1 MNRTERLRRVALL
14 MASFLRNLAYLR
26 AFKDAHPRVPMDWTR
41 DFWVT
46 QGGNCTD
53 IAILEWCKLFAD
65 GRDKHHWSQI
75 ATKPT
80 DFQPWLLAQLG
91 VQETAYL
98 EYVASVRRYR
108 DKFVAHLDSDNT
120 MDIPLLDIAERAVF
134 FYHQHL
140 VAQEVEDPVQVFR
153 PLPASSEELTTY
165 FEHHCRAA
173 AFTYDRILP
182 PLPTLPQ
189 SG

>member
-26 AFKDAHPRVPMDWTR
+26 AFEDAHPRIPRDWTR

-65 GRDKHHWSQI
+65 GADKHHWSRVV
-75 ATKPT
+75 T
-80 DFQPWLLAQLG
+80 DPDAFRIWLLTQLALD
-91 VQETAYL
+91 EAAYSD
-98 EYVASVRRYR
+98 YVTSVRRYR
-108 DKFVAHLDSDNT
+108 DKFVAHLDSDNV
-120 MDIPLLDIAERAVF
+120 MDIPLLDVAERAVF

-140 VAQEVEDPVQVFR
+140 IAREVDDPVQVFR
-153 PLPASSEELTTY
+153 PLPASSEELTLY
-165 FEHHCRAA
+165 LEHHSRAA
-173 AFTYDRILP
+173 AYTYDTILP
-182 PLPTLPQ
+182 PLGTT
-189 SG
+189 SKRI

>member
-14 MASFLRNLAYLR
+14 MAGFLRNLAYLR
-26 AFKDAHPRVPMDWTR
+26 AFRDAYPRVPLDWTR

-65 GRDKHHWSQI
+65 KRDKHHWSQI
-75 ATKPT
+75 VTAPEA
-80 DFQPWLLAQLG
+80 FSHWLLAQLRMD
-91 VQETAYL
+91 QPEFTD
-98 EYVASVRRYR
+98 YVTSVRRYR

-120 MDIPLLDIAERAVF
+120 MDIPMLDIAERAVF

-140 VAQEVEDPVQVFR
+140 TSREVADPIQVFH
-153 PLPASSEELTTY
+153 PLPASGKELTTY
-165 FEHHCRAA
+165 FEQHGNAA
-173 AFTYDRILP
+173 RHTYDRILP
-182 PLPTLPQ
+182 PQNP
-189 SG
+189 

>member
-26 AFKDAHPRVPMDWTR
+26 AFEDAHARVPRDWTR
-41 DFWVT
+41 DFWIT

-65 GRDKHHWSQI
+65 GADKHHWSRVVADPQ
-75 ATKPT
+75 A
-80 DFQPWLLAQLG
+80 FRRLLLIQLDLDEAG
-91 VQETAYL
+91 YAAY
-98 EYVASVRRYR
+98 VTSVRRYR
-108 DKFVAHLDSDNT
+108 DKFVAHLDSDNV
-120 MDIPLLDIAERAVF
+120 MEIPMLDIAERSVF

-140 VAQEVEDPVQVFR
+140 IAQEVSDPLQVFR

-173 AFTYDRILP
+173 AYTYDRILP
-182 PLPTLPQ
+182 PARTTQEPC
-189 SG
+189 

>member
-26 AFKDAHPRVPMDWTR
+26 AFRDAYPRVQLDWTR

-65 GRDKHHWSQI
+65 QRDKHHWSQI
-75 ATKPT
+75 VTAPEA
-80 DFQPWLLAQLG
+80 FGPWLLAQLRVG
-91 VQETAYL
+91 HPEFTD
-98 EYVASVRRYR
+98 YVTSVRRYR

-120 MDIPLLDIAERAVF
+120 MDIPTLDIAERAVF

-140 VAQEVEDPVQVFR
+140 ISHEVADPTQVFH
-153 PLPASSEELTTY
+153 PLPASGRELTTY
-165 FEHHCRAA
+165 FEQHDSAA
-173 AFTYDRILP
+173 RHIYDRVLP
-182 PLPTLPQ
+182 PQNP
-189 SG
+189 